1 MFTETELQELMEFQ
15 ADGRTLLS
23 LYLNTDLSQQPKEK
37 VRLVLRELLDRV
49 SDRVRETDRQRVER
63 FFDFEYDWQSKG
75 VVIFSHQES
84 GFWRAYPLS
93 VPLTNGVFA
102 FGRPYIKPLADLLE
116 EYGRYGV
123 VLVDREGARIFLV
136 HMGVIQEQ
144 EEIMGQDLRRHKQG
158 GWAAQRYQ
166 RRVDKQ
172 AEQNLKLVA
181 RATSA
186 FCEGGQCNRLIIGG
200 SDETVA
206 QFVEM
211 LPKAVRK
218 KVVATISIDVTA
230 SPAQV
235 LEASSE
241 VIQEEQRRYENEQVE
256 AMVTAAASGG
266 AGVMG
271 LADTLGAL
279 QEGRVHRLIVAQGYE
294 HEAYLCGNCGYV
306 VAQEMKSCPL
316 CRGKIKKMDNA
327 VDYIVQKVVESGGEV
342 MVVRDSPALANAGHI
357 GALLRY

>member
-1 MFTETELQELMEFQ
+1 MITEAELQELLEFQ
-15 ADGRTLLS
+15 TEGGTILS
-23 LYLNTDLSQQPKEK
+23 LYLDTDLSQQAKER
-37 VRLVLRELLDRV
+37 VRLVLRDLLDRV
-49 SDRVRETDRQRVER
+49 SNRIHEADRQRVEK

-75 VVIFSHQES
+75 VVIFSSQEE
-84 GFWRAYPLS
+84 GLWRAYPLS
-93 VPLTNGVFA
+93 VPVSNGVFA
-102 FGRPYIKPLADLLE
+102 FSRPYIKPLTDLLE

-123 VLVDREGARIFLV
+123 VLVDREGARMFLV
-136 HMGVIQEQ
+136 HLGVIQEQ
-144 EEIMGQDLRRHKQG
+144 DEVTGQDLRRHKQG

-181 RATSA
+181 KATSA
-186 FCEGGQCNRLIIGG
+186 FCESGQCKRLIIGG

-206 QFVEM
+206 QFTEM
-211 LPKAVRK
+211 LPKALRR
-218 KVVATISIDVTA
+218 KVVATISMDMTA

-235 LEASSE
+235 LEASSQ
-241 VIQEEQRRYENEQVE
+241 VIQDEQRRYEEEQVE

-279 QEGRVHRLIVAQGYE
+279 QEGRLHRLIVAQGYE
-294 HEAYLCGNCGYV
+294 HEAYTCGDCGYI

-316 CRGKIKKMDNA
+316 CAGKIKKMGNA
-327 VDYIVQKVVESGGEV
+327 VDYIVQKVVEGGGEV
-342 MVVRDSPALANAGHI
+342 MVVRDSPALAKAGYI